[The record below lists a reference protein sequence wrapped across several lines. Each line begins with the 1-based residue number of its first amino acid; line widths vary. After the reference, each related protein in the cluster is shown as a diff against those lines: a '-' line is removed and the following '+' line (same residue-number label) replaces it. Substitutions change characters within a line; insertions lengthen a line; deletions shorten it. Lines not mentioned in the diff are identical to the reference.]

1 MAISYPLTPPAALEA
16 SRLSLT
22 GLSAVSRNV
31 SPFTMQVQQ
40 YNWSGQGWLGTVDCP
55 PMTRTAAEQVV
66 SFLLMAQRGTFY
78 FQDFANPTPR
88 GTVTGTLTVSSA
100 TANGTTLTFSGATG
114 GTTFAAGDW
123 IEIGTSLY
131 KIVQVNSSSSVDVF
145 PVLRSSYAGGTSIIY
160 SPAVSP
166 FRAARGVF
174 RLAEPSTQWS
184 IDTAKFYGVSF
195 NVMEDVAQ

>member
-22 GLSAVSRNV
+22 GLSAVSRNI

-100 TANGTTLTFSGATG
+100 TANGTTLGISGATG
-114 GTTFAAGDW
+114 SFAAGDW
-123 IEIGTSLY
+123 IQISTSLY

-145 PVLRSSYAGGTSIIY
+145 PVLRSSYAGGTSITY
-160 SPAVSP
+160 TNAK
-166 FRAARGVF
+166 GVF

-184 IDTAKFYGVSF
+184 IDTAKFYGISF
-195 NVMEDVAQ
+195 NVMEDVAS

>member
-40 YNWSGQGWLGTVDCP
+40 YNWQGQGWIGTVDCP
-55 PMTRTAAEQVV
+55 PMTRTAAEQVI

-78 FQDFANPTPR
+78 FQDFANPTAR
-88 GTVTGTLTVSSA
+88 GAISGTLTVATA
-100 TANGTTLTFSGATG
+100 TANSSTLTYSGTSG
-114 GTTFAAGDW
+114 GTQFTVGDW
-123 IEIGTSLY
+123 LQISTSLY
-131 KIVQVNSSSSVDVF
+131 KVVQLNGVGSVDLF
-145 PVLRSSYAGGTSIIY
+145 PVLRSSYAGGTAITY
-160 SPAVSP
+160 NNAK
-166 FRAARGVF
+166 GVF

-195 NVMEDVAQ
+195 NVLEDVA